1 MDRYSFFI
9 SIAVCGGYSVQS
21 DFFSN
26 SFFIRNSV
34 VYADESSNI
43 GIDNSVVDSSDSDVV
58 PVVEEPVSETVES
71 EFHEQSAEEFQQ
83 SEEIFNQEENGRA
96 LIQSRAFPA
105 SNWGF
110 NYQND
115 PKTIPSTSFPSFM
128 IWFPAYIRN
137 QNDFI
142 DHVAGRI
149 NTQQASIHALDI
161 FKANGMAQMNGHGSR
176 LNALETFK
184 ANAGAQMNN
193 NGARISSLEVW
204 KGAVISNLDDL
215 FLFKR
220 NAAAQMNGH
229 GDKIAVLQTFHANA
243 LAQLNSHG
251 SRLSSL
257 ENFQGNA
264 MAQMNGHGE
273 KIKNLE
279 IWKTAVVSNLDDLFL
294 FKRNATAQMDGHGD
308 KINKLEIWKGAVVSN
323 LDELFKFKKDATA
336 ELNNKTVAITS
347 NSLRITALENK
358 INSLDFDG
366 VIKAINDMSKLTN
379 ANILLNTHAT
389 DVVRDSV
396 VALKDSFENGIY
408 AENSAIEGG
417 INSKD
422 GDLTKMV
429 KGQFTRLIAE
439 SYKQNADLWNS
450 NGKVEENS
458 SDGSFVKL
466 LKNLFYSVRYS
477 LIAEFSDFTKVFKD
491 EMKASRDNFNKYI
504 ELVNQNLVTGIGWL
518 KLIYEKK
525 IIVDI
530 PPINILPSEPFI
542 FDYDLLQ
549 KMFDGISFGEI
560 TNEAGKNIWDFL
572 GELVKALA
580 DVVKA
585 LADLVGK
592 IMQMLID
599 VFVPSD
605 VSFITDELSKLSSLF
620 TKKFSFAI
628 ELKDF
633 FTSIF
638 DVGQVAFNTNLEFSA
653 NGQSKSYDI
662 SSIMPFIS
670 AFRAPLTALI
680 VISNLF
686 YCYKRVIGQGDV
698 IA

>member
-1 MDRYSFFI
+1 MDRYSFF
-9 SIAVCGGYSVQS
+9 SFIAVFCDYSFQS
-21 DFFSN
+21 VIFNDYCSIGN
-26 SFFIRNSV
+26 SI
-34 VYADESSNI
+34 VYADESITVS
-43 GIDNSVVDSSDSDVV
+43 DYNSDFDSVDSSLIQDYENL
-58 PVVEEPVSETVES
+58 VEQEEYGSVFNES
-71 EFHEQSAEEFQQ
+71 EIENNEN
-83 SEEIFNQEENGRA
+83 EEIYSQKSNLRSLTRA
-96 LIQSRAFPA
+96 GFPA

-115 PKTIPSTSFPSFM
+115 PQTIPTTSFPAFM
-128 IWFPAYIRN
+128 NWFPAYIRN
-137 QNDFI
+137 QNQFI
-142 DHVAGRI
+142 DIVSGRLNEYANKFSTI
-149 NTQQASIHALDI
+149 NNRFDALIAVDADLYAQLGGFI
-161 FKANGMAQMNGHGSR
+161 NKANARFDALVKIDKDLYSQLGGFINKANGR
-176 LNALETFK
+176 FDAL
-184 ANAGAQMNN
+184 
-193 NGARISSLEVW
+193 
-204 KGAVISNLDDL
+204 
-215 FLFKR
+215 
-220 NAAAQMNGH
+220 
-229 GDKIAVLQTFHANA
+229 IAVDNDQYAQIRNVNGRADALVNVDKDIYKQLSASITDSKNKFDALIKVDNDQYTQIGNVNGRADALVNA
-243 LAQLNSHG
+243 DKDIYKQLSNSIADSKSKFEAIVKVDNDQYAQIRNVNGRADELVKADNDLYAQLFSTNLKIDS
-251 SRLSSL
+251 LS
-257 ENFQGNA
+257 
-264 MAQMNGHGE
+264 
-273 KIKNLE
+273 
-279 IWKTAVVSNLDDLFL
+279 
-294 FKRNATAQMDGHGD
+294 
-308 KINKLEIWKGAVVSN
+308 
-323 LDELFKFKKDATA
+323 
-336 ELNNKTVAITS
+336 
-347 NSLRITALENK
+347 
-358 INSLDFDG
+358 FDSSG
-366 VIKAINDMSKLTN
+366 IIKAINDMSKLTN

-396 VALKDSFENGIY
+396 NALKDSFESGIY

-417 INSKD
+417 VNSKD

-458 SDGSFVKL
+458 SDGSFVKM
-466 LKNLFYSVRYS
+466 LKNLVYSIRYS

-491 EMKASRDNFNKYI
+491 EMKANRDNFNKYI

-530 PPINILPSEPFI
+530 PPINILPGEPFV

-670 AFRAPLTALI
+670 AFRAPITALI

>member
-9 SIAVCGGYSVQS
+9 SIAVFGCNSFQS
-21 DFFSN
+21 DFFGT
-26 SFFIRNSV
+26 SFFVGNSV
-34 VYADESSNI
+34 VYADEFSNI
-43 GIDNSVVDSSDSDVV
+43 DSYNSVVDSSNDFIDSSSEVY
-58 PVVEEPVSETVES
+58 VEEPEKPITYEDIEES
-71 EFHEQSAEEFQQ
+71 QTDEN
-83 SEEIFNQEENGRA
+83 SEEHVIVK
-96 LIQSRAFPA
+96 RAFP
-105 SNWGF
+105 SHNWGF

-115 PKTIPSTSFPSFM
+115 PKTIPGTSFPSFM

-229 GDKIAVLQTFHANA
+229 GDKIAVLQTFHKNA

-251 SRLSSL
+251 SRLTAL
-257 ENFQGNA
+257 EGFQGNA
-264 MAQMNGHGE
+264 MAQMNGHGD

-308 KINKLEIWKGAVVSN
+308 KINKLEVWKGAVVSN

-336 ELNNKTVAITS
+336 ELNNKTVAIAG

-358 INSLDFDG
+358 INSLDIDG

-396 VALKDSFENGIY
+396 NTLKDSFENGIY
-408 AENSAIEGG
+408 AESSAIEGG

-422 GDLTKMV
+422 GDLTKMI

-450 NGKVEENS
+450 NGKVEENA

-466 LKNLFYSVRYS
+466 LKNLVYSIRYS

-518 KLIYEKK
+518 KLIYDKK

-530 PPINILPSEPFI
+530 PPISVLPSDPFI
-542 FDYDLLQ
+542 LDYDRLQ
-549 KMFDGISFGEI
+549 KMFDGIDFGSI

-572 GELVKALA
+572 SELVKAIADLA
-580 DVVKA
+580 VAVLGLVEA
-585 LADLVGK
+585 LADK
-592 IMQMLID
+592 IIKL
-599 VFVPSD
+599 FVPENFDFIDEGFEQLSD
-605 VSFITDELSKLSSLF
+605 SFD
-620 TKKFSFAI
+620 KKFKFAI
-628 ELKDF
+628 DIGSDILKIFNVPQVKFSDKSIKVAAFDMDMEIPLQFSLINDF
-633 FTSIF
+633 AVYVRGLITAFILIYNLKYIYGRI
-638 DVGQVAFNTNLEFSA
+638 VGE
-653 NGQSKSYDI
+653 GDI
-662 SSIMPFIS
+662 I
-670 AFRAPLTALI
+670 
-680 VISNLF
+680 
-686 YCYKRVIGQGDV
+686 
-698 IA
+698 